1 MLAYFNYYG
10 ASGSGKTTTLNLL
23 KKMLEIVS
31 ITVANQNGQGNATR
45 TTFVIPQNGI
55 NHIVCVC
62 TAGDDF
68 TLLYENHEYFEANN
82 AEIMVTASHE
92 NHLQYIHTYVHS
104 NITYQGMQHDPKK
117 DAFDYHEV
125 KSHPVNTNTDEQNAE
140 NQKMADYLFELIMQ
154 TINI

>member
-10 ASGSGKTTTLNLL
+10 ASGSGKTSTLNLL
-23 KKMLEIVS
+23 KEKLEK
-31 ITVANQNGQGNATR
+31 VAINVWNQSGISNATR
-45 TTFVIPQNGI
+45 TTFVIPVVGV

-62 TAGDDF
+62 TSGDDF
-68 TLLYENHEYFEANN
+68 TLLQENHEYFEANN

-92 NHLQYIHTYVHS
+92 NHLSYINTYVHS
-104 NITYQGMQHDPKK
+104 NICYDGKQHKPEKTV
-117 DAFDYHEV
+117 ADYHEI
-125 KSHPVNTNTDEQNAE
+125 KSHPVGKNKAKQDAE